1 MAAEPLAE
9 AAIEAT
15 KRAVDARAVSFFTG
29 GAVFGMALGFVLGYR
44 FNRER
49 IRAEVLAEAE
59 KEIESIR
66 DLYQQ
71 KATAAKA
78 ESKPSV
84 SEIVEQRGYSTKVTE
99 EELPSRP
106 LRPPVPVAEPKPV
119 PVVVTE
125 PVPVIVEEE
134 GVKHWAPP
142 EGESSK
148 NPNEGW
154 SFARELARR
163 TAKAPY
169 ILHQDEFEGNESGYS
184 QTEYFYYVAD
194 DTLVDTDDNVIN
206 NRENLIGPLALTQFG
221 HGSDDY
227 NSVYVRNSELELEV
241 AIHRV
246 SGSHNLDDLSS

>member
-44 FNRER
+44 FNREK
-49 IRAEVLAEAE
+49 IRAEALAEAE
-59 KEIESIR
+59 KEIEAIR

-84 SEIVEQRGYSTKVTE
+84 SEIIEKRGYSTRVTE
-99 EELPSRP
+99 EELPARP

-134 GVKHWAPP
+134 VKHWAPP
-142 EGESSK
+142 ETEGTK
-148 NPNEGW
+148 NKNEGW

-163 TAKAPY
+163 SAKVPY
-169 ILHQDEFEGNESGYS
+169 VLHQDEFEGNESGYS

-194 DTLVDTDDNVIN
+194 DTLVDTDNNVIE
-206 NRENLIGPLALTQFG
+206 NRENLIGHQALSLFG
-221 HGSDDY
+221 HGSDDF
-227 NSVYVRNSELELEV
+227 NTVYIRNSELELEV
-241 AIHRV
+241 AIHRA
-246 SGSHNLDDLSS
+246 SGSHNLDDDFPS